1 MRLEKER
8 KQKRDDWGKLVIYAG
23 RVLLALVLALDGM
36 NVGLFG
42 LGGFIGTT
50 CPEEPAAYKAFERTK
65 VKVKFHGSDFRR
77 LPSCSM
83 LDDLIPGTRWKL

>member
-50 CPEEPAAYKAFERTK
+50 CPEEPAAHKAFERTK
-65 VKVKFHGSDFRR
+65 VSKISWSRFQKTSFVFNA
-77 LPSCSM
+77 
-83 LDDLIPGTRWKL
+83 